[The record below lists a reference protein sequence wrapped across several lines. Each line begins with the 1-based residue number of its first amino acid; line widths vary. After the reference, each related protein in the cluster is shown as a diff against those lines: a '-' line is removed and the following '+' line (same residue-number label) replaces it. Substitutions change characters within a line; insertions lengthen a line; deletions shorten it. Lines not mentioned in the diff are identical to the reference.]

1 MNFYILQAQLF
12 LWVFLNLMK
21 WFFHKPQ
28 FQHLQD
34 SSLKTGVGLLE
45 NSLSIHSSAWD
56 INDMQ
61 EATYADSVRQAA
73 APPTVKGGDLNCYFS
88 GLWHS
93 SHFVT
98 LATTSQFLPFF
109 ATKSF

>member
-28 FQHLQD
+28 FQHLWD

-45 NSLSIHSSAWD
+45 NNLSIHSSAWD

-61 EATYADSVRQAA
+61 GATYADSVRQAA
-73 APPTVKGGDLNCYFS
+73 APLTGKGGRG
-88 GLWHS
+88 GL
-93 SHFVT
+93 
-98 LATTSQFLPFF
+98 
-109 ATKSF
+109 